1 MKFLTATVE
10 LVADDSKLK
19 AQLAKLM
26 QKIKKSTEALEKSYY
41 RQRIS
46 ISKVNDI
53 LKGSRTLT
61 GQIHGSTVTVR
72 KELGKWATKALY
84 FRMQMR
90 HNLKLAK
97 KFRGVFKN
105 LSEVVVWPL
114 KQIPKL
120 VSSSLKT
127 TKTLLGQIKKLISPE
142 IFSRWK
148 VDRAALT
155 RIKLVNKEQLH
166 GIKLINIERER
177 AIKLEIAAGDI
188 YRLKGALDKDYWE
201 SRKNHIQREV
211 GGIKTIKTVYDQ
223 AGISAEEFAD
233 ALVGVNEQVRSFEK
247 GQAAATHEADQL
259 SASVRDASRS
269 MDQLT
274 HSMSVYPRLT
284 DKYMRDAADDIFG
297 GPKMRDAS
305 QVLLEVYSATF
316 GKIYDAA
323 KWAFGG
329 ILNIVTSVFR
339 KIVGVS
345 KWTKVGVVA
354 VFAGMYGYIIKAAM
368 DYESAQAKIV
378 GTVGTT
384 ADTIKQM
391 YDAIKY
397 VAAGIGKP
405 FIKDFKAISLA
416 ITGWLIENKE
426 RFSVWAEKI
435 SGFLKKV
442 QYGFIDWIKFLA
454 TDFKGGV
461 FVALKVVEQL
471 FRGFADSLVILMD
484 FAGRRAGQALVDGF
498 RGLVTRLLPSLA
510 AEAQKSLEWLGQK
523 IRKAGQPT
531 GRFLFGKATGQ
542 VDPDS
547 FKLGGRA
554 PSEAESV
561 TAAISRVY
569 RERAEK
575 IKKLLKDMPTW
586 GSTEADSIKIAEEAT
601 KKYDEFNLT
610 LKENDVEYTMDRLE
624 AYRKMYDDID
634 KWNQKRYNNAMTLL
648 KRERADYL
656 RAGVDRVTAYEWMSY
671 QIRELDRE
679 RAIDSE
685 NFFAGFNAAIDQSEI
700 DMIKWGEIGQTV
712 AQTMES
718 AFATAYTSMTIEG
731 ANWSDA
737 MKGFALDVLRAFQR
751 QLAAQTAAKF
761 MAGIVGPALS
771 GIGGALFGSSPTQM
785 DVGMTGGMGSIPG
798 LQHGGEVLSTGLAV
812 VHKGETFSGVEG
824 GGPKVTVNV
833 INQGKN
839 LEVESVD
846 EFQNMEEHVV
856 TIVVNDIVGGG
867 PLAQL
872 TGAK

>member
-10 LVADDSKLK
+10 IVVDDSKLN
-19 AQLAKLM
+19 AQLDRVK
-26 QKIKKSTEALEKSYY
+26 QKVMKSTAVIEKSYRKQDKAIEVVNKSLIATATFTRVIAGQTVKVERVLGRWSTAVLNFQRQMVQTY
-41 RQRIS
+41 RTLKWFGAGAKSVVTTLAKGFIWS
-46 ISKVNDI
+46 AKELKNLIWPMDKINLKIKEFNDEYKVWGLTDI
-53 LKGSRTLT
+53 L
-61 GQIHGSTVTVR
+61 
-72 KELGKWATKALY
+72 
-84 FRMQMR
+84 
-90 HNLKLAK
+90 
-97 KFRGVFKN
+97 
-105 LSEVVVWPL
+105 
-114 KQIPKL
+114 
-120 VSSSLKT
+120 
-127 TKTLLGQIKKLISPE
+127 
-142 IFSRWK
+142 
-148 VDRAALT
+148 
-155 RIKLVNKEQLH
+155 LH
-166 GIKLINIERER
+166 PVK
-177 AIKLEIAAGDI
+177 AIKEAMKGLNEETGKLDIGYKKAAKSAKESADETNQ
-188 YRLKGALDKDYWE
+188 LKD
-201 SRKNHIQREV
+201 S
-211 GGIKTIKTVYDQ
+211 IK
-223 AGISAEEFAD
+223 E
-233 ALVGVNEQVRSFEK
+233 
-247 GQAAATHEADQL
+247 
-259 SASVRDASRS
+259 ASRS
-269 MDQLT
+269 MDRLT
-274 HSMSVYPRLT
+274 HTLT
-284 DKYMRDAADDIFG
+284 DEAMGEITNIAIEDAANSIL
-297 GPKMRDAS
+297 KMRDVS

-345 KWTKVGVVA
+345 KWTKIGVVA

-426 RFSVWAEKI
+426 RFSSWAEKI
-435 SGFLKKV
+435 SSYLKKV
-442 QYGFIDWIKFLA
+442 QYGFIDWIRFLT

-471 FRGFADSLVILMD
+471 FRGFADALVILMD
-484 FAGRRAGQALVDGF
+484 FAGRRAGKALVSGF
-498 RGLVTRLLPSLA
+498 RGIVINLLPDLLDELNERLRWFGRKLLKA
-510 AEAQKSLEWLGQK
+510 GKPAEAFLPFGGP
-523 IRKAGQPT
+523 AGVR
-531 GRFLFGKATGQ
+531 GME
-542 VDPDS
+542 
-547 FKLGGRA
+547 LGGRA
-554 PSEAESV
+554 PTEEES
-561 TAAISRVY
+561 TTSAITRVY
-569 RERAEK
+569 RKRAEN

-586 GSTEADSIKIAEEAT
+586 GATEADSIKMAEQAT

-685 NFFAGFNAAIDQSEI
+685 DFFAGFSAAVEQSQIDI
-700 DMIKWGEIGQTV
+700 IKWGEIGQTV
-712 AQTMES
+712 AETMES
-718 AFATAYTSMTIEG
+718 AFANAYYSMTTEG
-731 ANWSDA
+731 AKWSDA

-751 QLAAQTAAKF
+751 QLAAQTAAQV
-761 MAGIVGPALS
+761 MAGLITPALAGLG
-771 GIGGALFGSSPTQM
+771 GILFGAPPTPQQ
-785 DVGMTGGMGSIPG
+785 VGMTGGMGELPG

-812 VHKGETFSGVEG
+812 VHRGETFSGVEG
-824 GGPKVTVNV
+824 GDPKVTVNV

-846 EFQNMEEHVV
+846 EFQNMDEHVV
-856 TIVVNDIVGGG
+856 NIVVRDIIGGG
-867 PLAQL
+867 AIAQL
-872 TGAK
+872 TGAS